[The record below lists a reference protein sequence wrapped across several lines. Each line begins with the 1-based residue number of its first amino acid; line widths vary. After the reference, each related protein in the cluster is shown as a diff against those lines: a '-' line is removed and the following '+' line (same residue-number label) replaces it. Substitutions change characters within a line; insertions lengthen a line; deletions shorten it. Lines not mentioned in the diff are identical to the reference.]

1 MQGNVS
7 QSPAS
12 SRAFNRRSFT
22 PTQREK
28 MANEQHSSSLRPWLL
43 DAVPFVVV
51 LLIAAHVLALVH
63 SQKTTSF
70 SYSFTFLSLSNSN
83 QISDFLSLHAL
94 SGLLDLQISHRET
107 ASEEK
112 GTLKTNFPKS
122 NFIQQNGQR
131 FWLNPNS
138 SIVM

>member
-70 SYSFTFLSLSNSN
+70 SLSNSN
-83 QISDFLSLHAL
+83 QISDFLSLHTL

-112 GTLKTNFPKS
+112 GTLKTNTPKS

>member
-1 MQGNVS
+1 MQGSVF

-12 SRAFNRRSFT
+12 SRAFHRRSFT

-28 MANEQHSSSLRPWLL
+28 MANEQHSSSPRPWLL
-43 DAVPFVVV
+43 DAVPFMVV
-51 LLIAAHVLALVH
+51 LLIAAHVLAL
-63 SQKTTSF
+63 
-70 SYSFTFLSLSNSN
+70 
-83 QISDFLSLHAL
+83 
-94 SGLLDLQISHRET
+94 ISHRET

-112 GTLKTNFPKS
+112 GTLKTNTPKS

-138 SIVM
+138 STVMLK

>member
-1 MQGNVS
+1 MNIGVNGKLLFIILNKLDEMQGSVF

-12 SRAFNRRSFT
+12 SRAFHRRSFT
-22 PTQREK
+22 PTQKEN
-28 MANEQHSSSLRPWLL
+28 MTNEQHSSSPRPWLL

-70 SYSFTFLSLSNSN
+70 SLSNSN
-83 QISDFLSLHAL
+83 QISDFLSLHTL

-107 ASEEK
+107 AS
-112 GTLKTNFPKS
+112 
-122 NFIQQNGQR
+122 
-131 FWLNPNS
+131 
-138 SIVM
+138 

>member
-1 MQGNVS
+1 M
-7 QSPAS
+7 
-12 SRAFNRRSFT
+12 T
-22 PTQREK
+22 
-28 MANEQHSSSLRPWLL
+28 NEQHSSSPRPWLL

-70 SYSFTFLSLSNSN
+70 SLSNSN
-83 QISDFLSLHAL
+83 QISDFFSLHTL

-112 GTLKTNFPKS
+112 GTLKTNTPKS
-122 NFIQQNGQR
+122 NFIQQNWQSDT
-131 FWLNPNS
+131 FDLS
-138 SIVM
+138 VVS

>member
-51 LLIAAHVLALVH
+51 LLIAAHVLALVYWIYRLA
-63 SQKTTSF
+63 T
-70 SYSFTFLSLSNSN
+70 
-83 QISDFLSLHAL
+83 
-94 SGLLDLQISHRET
+94 
-107 ASEEK
+107 EK
-112 GTLKTNFPKS
+112 QP
-122 NFIQQNGQR
+122 QR
-131 FWLNPNS
+131 RKAH
-138 SIVM
+138 